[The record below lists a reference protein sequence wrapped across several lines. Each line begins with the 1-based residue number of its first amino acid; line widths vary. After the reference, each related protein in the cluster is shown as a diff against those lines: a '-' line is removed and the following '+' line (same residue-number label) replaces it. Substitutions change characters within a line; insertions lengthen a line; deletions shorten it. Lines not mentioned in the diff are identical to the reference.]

1 MNLLL
6 KAVCDPDVLL
16 VEDHQ
21 LLGHPVLGVLA
32 VDVGLLLE
40 EPVHCSEPGPEILLI
55 GHQFLIK
62 PSLCFYVMPQQ
73 ILNSKKF
80 GQVLHYL
87 HSNCCDVILF
97 MIVFKIHMIKARRGG
112 RWVNWTPCPSPPYF
126 SFIVK
131 FYAIV
136 ANAQVFALD

>member
-1 MNLLL
+1 
-6 KAVCDPDVLL
+6 
-16 VEDHQ
+16 
-21 LLGHPVLGVLA
+21 
-32 VDVGLLLE
+32 
-40 EPVHCSEPGPEILLI
+40 
-55 GHQFLIK
+55 
-62 PSLCFYVMPQQ
+62 MPQQ

-87 HSNCCDVILF
+87 HSKCCDVILF

-136 ANAQVFALD
+136 AKAQVFALD